1 MAAKLTVA
9 SLLLLQLLSTSP
21 AHASQ
26 RTSGHCKQLDI
37 PLFVTADSALYDIP
51 RVDNDIEAT
60 AYAVR
65 DSTRT
70 TPKGLQAI
78 IKNTTT
84 SGTFNIH
91 ANLCIPQSSNK
102 KDVLQIATH
111 GLGYDSRYWDSAYQP
126 EKHSYVEAALQAGYS
141 ILTYDRLGV
150 GRSDH
155 PDAYTVV
162 QSPLELEIL
171 HQLTV
176 MVRNGTLSSI
186 AEVSNLPSKI
196 IHIGHSYGSFL
207 TYGFLTKYGNLTDGA
222 ILTGYLVSEF
232 LGKLGSTIWSYEFAA
247 TSSPPFD
254 RPSGYVVAKKNG
266 VQNVF
271 FGGDSKTAFT
281 PELLDYGNEIKQPM
295 PIGESASAYT
305 LIGPSAPD
313 FRAPVQYVLAE
324 FDLGIC
330 AGDCKGLANMKVLNE
345 TYPHAT
351 AIEVAVQPN
360 TGHGLPLH
368 NNATAGFQLTFDFLG
383 KYGL

>member
-1 MAAKLTVA
+1 MATKLTAA
-9 SLLLLQLLSTSP
+9 SLLLLHLLLTSP
-21 AHASQ
+21 VHASQ

-37 PLFVTADSALYDIP
+37 PLSVTADSALYNIP

-78 IKNTTT
+78 IKNITT
-84 SGTFNIH
+84 SGTFKIH
-91 ANLCIPQSSNK
+91 ANLCVPLSSNK
-102 KDVLQIATH
+102 KNVLQIATH

-126 EKHSYVEAALQAGYS
+126 ENHSYVEAALQSGYS

-150 GRSDH
+150 GQSDH

-162 QSPLELEIL
+162 QSPLELEVL
-171 HQLTV
+171 HQLTL
-176 MVRNGTLSSI
+176 MARNGMLYSL
-186 AEVSNLPSKI
+186 AEQSALPSKI

-207 TYGFLTKYGNLTDGA
+207 TYGFMTKYGNLTDGA
-222 ILTGYLVSEF
+222 VLTGYLVSDY
-232 LGKLGSTIWSYEFAA
+232 LGKLGSTIWNYEYAA

-254 RPSGYVVAKKNG
+254 RPSGYIVAKKNG

-271 FGGDSKTAFT
+271 FGGDPKTAFT
-281 PELLDYGNEIKQPM
+281 PELLNYGNEIKQPM

-305 LIGPSAPD
+305 LIGHSAPE

-330 AGDCKGLANMKVLNE
+330 AGDCKGLADMEVLNK
-345 TYPHAT
+345 TYPDAT
-351 AIEVAVQPN
+351 AIEVVVQPN

-368 NNATAGFQLTFDFLG
+368 NNATAGFQLTFGFLE

>member
-1 MAAKLTVA
+1 
-9 SLLLLQLLSTSP
+9 
-21 AHASQ
+21 
-26 RTSGHCKQLDI
+26 
-37 PLFVTADSALYDIP
+37 
-51 RVDNDIEAT
+51 
-60 AYAVR
+60 
-65 DSTRT
+65 
-70 TPKGLQAI
+70 
-78 IKNTTT
+78 
-84 SGTFNIH
+84 
-91 ANLCIPQSSNK
+91 
-102 KDVLQIATH
+102 
-111 GLGYDSRYWDSAYQP
+111 
-126 EKHSYVEAALQAGYS
+126 
-141 ILTYDRLGV
+141 
-150 GRSDH
+150 
-155 PDAYTVV
+155 
-162 QSPLELEIL
+162 
-171 HQLTV
+171 